1 MLPIEGEHDMWWII
15 GVLTF
20 CIGGA
25 CVAQWRE
32 WHVKQSTAGRDVETD
47 YLRQPAIEA
56 RQWDEVPGSVM
67 QFAMDEPR
75 PVAIRKMR
83 IRDLPEMFDVVDAEV
98 VPEFK
103 PDRALP
109 SGDPYDAFPELYG
122 PAEMARREMRLRTWA
137 VVHPDEEPPVSSLPV
152 PKVNVIRT
160 VVLPMTRE
168 ILGAV
173 DHPIR
178 ETIEEAEENDR
189 CGKCGSVDH
198 FVEDCPV
205 VEHAG
210 ADETWADQLAEIK
223 EQEGRLLPEGV
234 ADPEIDEFYASLSAD
249 DIEDARWRAE
259 MAEWDRQAERD
270 FRRLDNILEAERQRV
285 IAALTETWGLEFR
298 DECKAIDIR
307 DNELHQRAIA
317 EELAAIANADTLV
330 MA

>member
-15 GVLTF
+15 GVLAV

-47 YLRQPAIEA
+47 YLRHDEEPAIG
-56 RQWDEVPGSVM
+56 WDEVPGSVLS
-67 QFAMDEPR
+67 FRVDEPR
-75 PVAIRKMR
+75 KVTHPPRR
-83 IRDLPEMFDVVDAEV
+83 GRSPLGGLPEMFDVVDAGV
-98 VPEFK
+98 VELDLPG
-103 PDRALP
+103 RAAVAL
-109 SGDPYDAFPELYG
+109 GKDPYEVWPELYG
-122 PAEMARREMRLRTWA
+122 PAEMARREVRLRTWA
-137 VVHPDEEPPVSSLPV
+137 VVHPDEEPPASSLP
-152 PKVNVIRT
+152 
-160 VVLPMTRE
+160 
-168 ILGAV
+168 AV
-173 DHPIR
+173 AGLELVALEYTTP
-178 ETIEEAEENDR
+178 
-189 CGKCGSVDH
+189 
-198 FVEDCPV
+198 
-205 VEHAG
+205 EHSG

-234 ADPEIDEFYASLSAD
+234 ADPEIDEFYASLSTD

-298 DECKAIDIR
+298 DECKRIDIR
-307 DNELHQRAIA
+307 DNEIHQRVVDA
-317 EELAAIANADTLV
+317 ELAAIASSTTVELV